1 MRIVLIGPPGAG
13 KGTQA
18 SLMEEKYHIIH
29 LSTGEILRRE
39 IQRKTTLGNQAKVF
53 IDKGQLVPDK
63 LLLELMEQ
71 RLRKPDCE
79 RGYLLDGFPR
89 TIPQAIGLNNILR
102 HLSTRLDL
110 VISLTANEDE
120 LVNRL
125 VLRGR
130 NSGRSDDTPDVIRD
144 RQKVYWEQTAPLLE
158 FYREQGILHEVDG
171 IGTINDVFSRI
182 VEVMDALC

>member
-18 SLMEEKYHIIH
+18 SLMEARYHIIH

-39 IQRKTTLGNQAKVF
+39 IQRRTTLGNQAKVY

-71 RLRKPDCE
+71 RLQQPDCDN
-79 RGYLLDGFPR
+79 GYLLDGFPR
-89 TIPQAIGLNNILR
+89 TIPQAVGLNTILS
-102 HLSTRLDL
+102 HLNTTLDM
-110 VISLTANEDE
+110 VISLSANEDE

-125 VLRGR
+125 VLRGK

-144 RQKVYWEQTAPLLE
+144 RQKVYWTQTAPLLE
-158 FYREQGILHEVDG
+158 FYREQGILREVDG
-171 IGTINDVFSRI
+171 QGTIDNVFQRI
-182 VEVMDALC
+182 VEIMDTLC